1 MPPYRLPLFP
11 LNVVL
16 FPGTALPLH
25 IFEPRY
31 RQMLADCLKGSR
43 RFGIVPAGRA
53 SESPDLGAAGCVAEV
68 KANEQLPDG
77 RSNILVA
84 GGPRFVL
91 RDVYAAPEPYYV
103 GLVDEFEDDAGTL
116 PPGEAV
122 RELRER
128 FTEYLRVLRLL
139 NDTEPEEPSL
149 PDPPLALSF
158 AVAAA
163 VECEPATKQALLAT
177 RSTRDRVTQL
187 LRMLPGL
194 TAHLESALHVH
205 RRAHGNGKGGAH
217 TVLPSDL

>member
-31 RQMLADCLKGSR
+31 RKMLADCLGGTR
-43 RFGIVPAGRA
+43 RFGIAAPG
-53 SESPDLGAAGCVAEV
+53 SGGETPDRGSVGCVAEV

-84 GGPRFVL
+84 GGARFVV
-91 RDVYAAPEPYYV
+91 REVTIGPEPYFT
-103 GLVDEFEDDAGTL
+103 GLVEEFEEEGGTL
-116 PPGEAV
+116 PAADAV

-128 FTEYLRVLRLL
+128 FAEYFRTLRLL

-149 PDPPLALSF
+149 PDAPTALSF

-163 VECEPATKQALLAT
+163 VECEPAAKQKLLAT
-177 RSTRDRVTQL
+177 RSTRERVTLL

-194 TAHLESALHVH
+194 TRQLEAALHVH
-205 RRAHGNGKGGAH
+205 RRAHSNGKGGAYS
-217 TVLPSDL
+217 VLPDDL